1 MTHAEARAILNVGVN
16 ASRREIS
23 LKFKILSRKYHP
35 DKWALGSSND
45 SYAVRMEKF
54 QIIANTRDFL
64 VRQTFLFLC
73 AIVIISIDPLDLNSK
88 R

>member
-1 MTHAEARAILNVGVN
+1 MTHAEARAIMNVGAN

-45 SYAVRMEKF
+45 SYAKRTEKF
-54 QIIANTRDFL
+54 QMIANARDLL
-64 VRQTFLFLC
+64 VR
-73 AIVIISIDPLDLNSK
+73 
-88 R
+88 